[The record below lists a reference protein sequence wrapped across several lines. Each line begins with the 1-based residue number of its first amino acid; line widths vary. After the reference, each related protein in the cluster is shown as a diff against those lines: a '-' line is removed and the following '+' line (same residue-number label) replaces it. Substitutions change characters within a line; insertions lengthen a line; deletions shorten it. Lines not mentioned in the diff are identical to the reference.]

1 MDNCVTC
8 KTRSPEVGV
17 MQMSWTSGCPGHL
30 GALGH
35 RCALGGQCPD
45 TEVPSPPG
53 LLDPQDTLVALEAL
67 AQMWLQWGRGARSG
81 LNLGLSWP
89 GGIRGGPGGTQVTL
103 EPGLEPLEQEL
114 RVRVMEER
122 IWGQGREDMEHWEY
136 GGTYGDMED
145 MGRRADM
152 RNI

>member
-1 MDNCVTC
+1 M
-8 KTRSPEVGV
+8 
-17 MQMSWTSGCPGHL
+17 
-30 GALGH
+30 
-35 RCALGGQCPD
+35 
-45 TEVPSPPG
+45 
-53 LLDPQDTLVALEAL
+53 ALEAL

-136 GGTYGDMED
+136 GGTYGNMED

>member
-8 KTRSPEVGV
+8 KTRSPEVGM
-17 MQMSWTSGCPGHL
+17 MQMSRYPGHL

-35 RCALGGQCPD
+35 RCALGGRCPD